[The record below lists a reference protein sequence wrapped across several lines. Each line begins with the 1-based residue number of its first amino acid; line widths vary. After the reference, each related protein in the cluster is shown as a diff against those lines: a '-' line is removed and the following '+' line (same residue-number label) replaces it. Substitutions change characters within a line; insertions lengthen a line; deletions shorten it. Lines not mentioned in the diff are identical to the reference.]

1 MQNKTKASGYLLLI
15 GSLFI
20 VLQDCIGYRLGT
32 CDPHYSW
39 DGQPYLLFT
48 HKVKNNKILIV
59 AAILEI
65 IVVAVLYI
73 AYHTNKLYY
82 EPYWYIHSEGMYS
95 RKAARSLAPE
105 IHFDFWN
112 YIGKNGRRRIG
123 QGTVSC
129 ILATL
134 TPEMAKI

>member
-1 MQNKTKASGYLLLI
+1 MLVI
-15 GSLFI
+15 F
-20 VLQDCIGYRLGT
+20 
-32 CDPHYSW
+32 
-39 DGQPYLLFT
+39 YLLFT

>member
-1 MQNKTKASGYLLLI
+1 MKNKTKASGYLLLI

-20 VLQDCIGYRLGT
+20 VLQDCISYRLGA

-39 DGQPYLLFT
+39 DRQPYLLVGILFPMLVIFYLLFT
-48 HKVKNNKILIV
+48 HKVKNNKILVV

-82 EPYWYIHSEGMYS
+82 EPYWYIHSEARYS
-95 RKAARSLAPE
+95 YKVARGLAPE

-112 YIGKNGRRRIG
+112 YIGKVWD
-123 QGTVSC
+123 GT
-129 ILATL
+129 TQ
-134 TPEMAKI
+134 

>member
-39 DGQPYLLFT
+39 DGQPYLLVGILFPMLVIFYLLFT
-48 HKVKNNKILIV
+48 HRANNNKILIILAV
-59 AAILEI
+59 LEI
-65 IVVAVLYI
+65 IVVSVLYI

-82 EPYWYIHSEGMYS
+82 EPYWYIHSEARYS
-95 RKAARSLAPE
+95 YKVARGLAPE

-112 YIGKNGRRRIG
+112 YIGKKMEC
-123 QGTVSC
+123 V
-129 ILATL
+129 
-134 TPEMAKI
+134 E

>member
-1 MQNKTKASGYLLLI
+1 MKNKTKTMGYLVLI
-15 GSLFI
+15 VSFLV
-20 VLQDCIGYRLGT
+20 VLMYCIGYRLGT

-39 DGQPYLLFT
+39 DRQPYLLDGIFFPVLVIFYLLFT

-59 AAILEI
+59 IAVMEM

-82 EPYWYIHSEGMYS
+82 EPYWYIHSEAIYS
-95 RKAARSLAPE
+95 HKVARSLAPE

-112 YIGKNGRRRIG
+112 YIGKVWD
-123 QGTVSC
+123 GT
-129 ILATL
+129 TQ
-134 TPEMAKI
+134 

>member
-1 MQNKTKASGYLLLI
+1 MKNKTKTMGYMMLIASFI
-15 GSLFI
+15 I
-20 VLQDCIGYRLGT
+20 VLVYCIGYRLGT

-39 DGQPYLLFT
+39 DRQPYLLDGILFPMFVIFYLLFT
-48 HKVKNNKILIV
+48 HKVKNNKILVV

-82 EPYWYIHSEGMYS
+82 EPYWYIHSEARYS
-95 RKAARSLAPE
+95 YKVARSLAPE

-112 YIGKNGRRRIG
+112 YIGKVWD
-123 QGTVSC
+123 GT
-129 ILATL
+129 TQ
-134 TPEMAKI
+134 